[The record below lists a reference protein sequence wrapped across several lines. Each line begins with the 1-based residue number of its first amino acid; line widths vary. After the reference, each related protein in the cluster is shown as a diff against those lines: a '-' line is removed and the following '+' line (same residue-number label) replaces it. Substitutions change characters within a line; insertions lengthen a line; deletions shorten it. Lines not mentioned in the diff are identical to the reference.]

1 MRLPLLAAF
10 QVQDLRNGRGSVRK
24 VDYPGMFSVV
34 IYRRLGP
41 LARAGVIA
49 GICLTLAA
57 CSMPL
62 KRFSFGESTGSIIP
76 SLSNST
82 AVEAPYLVSFVGN
95 DAWPSLKAAL
105 VTALV
110 DREDGE
116 RVNWKGGHIQ
126 SGTVTPIAT
135 VTSGDGRRCR
145 RVAITA
151 QSKGNADE
159 MLSEA
164 CPIGANGWSVTPL

>member
-1 MRLPLLAAF
+1 
-10 QVQDLRNGRGSVRK
+10 
-24 VDYPGMFSVV
+24 MFSVV
-34 IYRRLGP
+34 IYRRLEP
-41 LARAGVIA
+41 LARAAVLA
-49 GICLTLAA
+49 GLCISTAA
-57 CSMPL
+57 CSMPMN
-62 KRFSFGESTGSIIP
+62 RFSLSESTGSIIP
-76 SLSNST
+76 SLSRST

-105 VTALV
+105 ITALI

-116 RVNWKGGHIQ
+116 RVNWKGGHVQ

-151 QSKGNADE
+151 QAKGSADE
-159 MLSEA
+159 ILSEA
-164 CPIGANGWSVTPL
+164 CPVGANGWSVTPL